1 MAYFFVR
8 RQTFGNR
15 SYNGSGSPRS
25 CIHAKRPQVDRE
37 VTWPPAWILRAEGE
51 VGQELI
57 EEKER
62 IVEVPLPEKLLHAI
76 DAVCALEKTD
86 RSQLLKELIE
96 AGLRERTIRL
106 YQKSKITIRKGAEI
120 LEISLREF
128 LELLEERRVPI
139 NWTSERIG
147 NT

>member
-1 MAYFFVR
+1 M
-8 RQTFGNR
+8 
-15 SYNGSGSPRS
+15 
-25 CIHAKRPQVDRE
+25 
-37 VTWPPAWILRAEGE
+37 
-51 VGQELI
+51 I